1 MNKET
6 NEVNA
11 TETVQTPAEMLV
23 PYASA
28 VTQPFWEDVKSG
40 KAGIRIPT
48 GFPDLD
54 KLLDGGLRVGMNV
67 LMAAP
72 GAGKTTLCLQM
83 MDNFTRAGWDVIF
96 FSGEMPVED
105 LLAKNYSRCSYVMD
119 DESLRMTAG
128 DILKLNENPYVNDI
142 ANALCEAY
150 RPVAEKTVVVPP
162 DQIKSAKAIWKI
174 VSAHIAATGNRP
186 VVCIDYLQVLAS
198 KFGEA
203 TDKQNVD
210 KFLNQLKELARRYEI
225 PVLLIS
231 SVNRMSYKESLSLG
245 SGKESGD
252 IEYNADVLL
261 GLEEP
266 KSGKEENNDSYAE
279 PKGYRLMRIKSMKS
293 RLAPRGIVN
302 LKMYAAYNYFE
313 EEKGSPS
320 SASKRHGAY

>member
-1 MNKET
+1 MNQSN
-6 NEVNA
+6 NELIT
-11 TETVQTPAEMLV
+11 TETVQKPTEMLV

-48 GFPDLD
+48 GFTDLD
-54 KLLDGGLRVGMNV
+54 KILDGGLRVGLNM
-67 LMAAP
+67 LLAAP

-96 FSGEMPVED
+96 FSGEMLIED
-105 LLAKNYSRCSYVMD
+105 LMAKNYSRCSYVMD

-150 RPVAEKTVVVPP
+150 RPVAEKTVLVPKEK
-162 DQIKSAKAIWKI
+162 INSKTAIPEI
-174 VSAHIAATGNRP
+174 VSAHIEATGNRP
-186 VVCIDYLQVLAS
+186 VVCIDYLQAIAS

-203 TDKQNVD
+203 TVKQNVD
-210 KFLNQLKELARRYEI
+210 KFLNQLKDLCSQHDV

-252 IEYNADVLL
+252 IEYDADVLL
-261 GLEEP
+261 GLEAQDS
-266 KSGKEENNDSYAE
+266 KKDKNNDSYVE
-279 PKGYRLMRIKSMKS
+279 PKGYRKMRIKVMKG
-293 RLAPRGIVN
+293 RLAPEGSVN

-313 EEKGSPS
+313 EE
-320 SASKRHGAY
+320 